1 MSEFD
6 PATYGPAIAALLTP
20 ARVAD
25 LGPGAPNLAVKPLI
39 EKFDAAADLGRPVR
53 DRETARACLA
63 GLWLYHDFLDESHT
77 ISQDLPS
84 AVGSFWH
91 AIMHRREPDASNSKY
106 WWQRVGTH
114 PVFAELA
121 RDAAALGYPGWEP
134 FGFVGAC
141 EEHRGTGCE
150 TEEML
155 KQVQLREWHLLF
167 DWCYRKA
174 VL

>member
-63 GLWLYHDFLDESHT
+63 GLWLYHDFLDESHA

-84 AVGSFWH
+84 AEGSFWH
-91 AIMHRREPDASNSKY
+91 TRMDNSQRITPNRR
-106 WWQRVGTH
+106 
-114 PVFAELA
+114 
-121 RDAAALGYPGWEP
+121 
-134 FGFVGAC
+134 
-141 EEHRGTGCE
+141 
-150 TEEML
+150 
-155 KQVQLREWHLLF
+155 
-167 DWCYRKA
+167 
-174 VL
+174 